1 LEAGSVSI
9 EMDIEL
15 RAYRTENG
23 YKYYLTQDVSD
34 NMAKKYKVMENISRA
49 ELLELYKK
57 IKGELGL

>member
-1 LEAGSVSI
+1 
-9 EMDIEL
+9 MDIEL

-34 NMAKKYKVMENISRA
+34 SMAHKYKVMENISRA